1 MLLFGG
7 RDIGRTVT
15 EAFNL
20 DRKSSKRTL
29 KMCDKDAKVQLSTT
43 DGYGEA
49 MVDQED
55 SLFFKGLTT
64 RNLTMLQ

>member
-1 MLLFGG
+1 
-7 RDIGRTVT
+7 
-15 EAFNL
+15 
-20 DRKSSKRTL
+20 
-29 KMCDKDAKVQLSTT
+29 MCDKDAKVQLSTT

-64 RNLTMLQ
+64 RNLTMLQWAMGNTKCTFFF